1 MTNLQ
6 RLMNAGEKPL
16 RLRFGGFTF
25 DAAARSLRKD
35 GQSIGLSDQMFDT
48 LHCLLRRRPYVVLKD
63 EFLAELWPGDCT
75 VGETNL
81 AAVIKKLRDSLDDSS
96 ASPRFIKTHFGK
108 GYSFDGEVVDL
119 SSDAAP
125 PVGQSTCW
133 LVWDAQ
139 RLKLYD
145 GENVVGRD
153 PQHRVFL
160 DHPSVSRTHAAIRIH
175 DSITI
180 EDRGSRYGTFLRRGK
195 LREVRIASSFP
206 LQHGDKIRF
215 GATWT
220 EFRTSNVGTVL
231 TADRDV
237 RRSSARRRKLA
248 VR

>member
-1 MTNLQ
+1 
-6 RLMNAGEKPL
+6 MNAGEKPL

-63 EFLAELWPGDCT
+63 EFLTELWPGDCH

-81 AAVIKKLRDSLDDSS
+81 AAVIKKLRDSLDDSPT
-96 ASPRFIKTHFGK
+96 SPRFIKTHFGK
-108 GYSFDGEVVDL
+108 GYSFDGDVIDLTAEVT
-119 SSDAAP
+119 P
-125 PVGQSTCW
+125 PPGPSTCW
-133 LVWDAQ
+133 LVWGTQ

-160 DHPSVSRTHAAIRIH
+160 DHPSVSRTHAVIRIQ
-175 DSITI
+175 DSIAI
-180 EDRGSRYGTFLRRGK
+180 EDRGSRYGTFLRRGRS
-195 LREVRIASSFP
+195 REVRIASSLP
-206 LQHGDKIRF
+206 LRHGDRIRF

-220 EFRTSNVGTVL
+220 QFRTSDIGTVL
-231 TADRDV
+231 TADREV
-237 RRSSARRRKLA
+237 RESSARRRKM
-248 VR
+248 VGR